1 MENTALAIALNKD
14 LQLALAENISLG
26 ELKERLAA
34 YINHLINQDFQQLV
48 MLLYRIDV
56 SENKLRGL
64 LNDKPNEDAGKM
76 IAELI
81 IERQLQ
87 KIKIRQAFKSNER
100 DSSEERW

>member
-14 LQLALAENISLG
+14 LQLELAENISLG
-26 ELKERLAA
+26 ELKEKLAA

-64 LNDKPNEDAGKM
+64 LNNKPTEDAGKM

-87 KIKIRQAFKSNER
+87 KIKTRQAFKSNER

>member
-1 MENTALAIALNKD
+1 MENAALAIALNKD
-14 LQLALAENISLG
+14 LQLELAEDISFG
-26 ELKERLAA
+26 ELKERLAD

-87 KIKIRQAFKSNER
+87 KIKTRQAFKSNEK

>member
-87 KIKIRQAFKSNER
+87 KIKTRQAFKSNER